1 MHSSHTPFH
10 SFFIIVLHFYH
21 PPSNSPPLIFKYSSP
36 PFLSLYNKSS
46 PSLFLHLFLSFSL
59 PHSLSYLTLFFLYR
73 SGALQIGD
81 RILSINGT
89 VTDRLTH
96 SEAVALLENA
106 GNVVNLEIAFD
117 ALPEGKYW
125 RLIK

>member
-1 MHSSHTPFH
+1 MSLCNKLP
-10 SFFIIVLHFYH
+10 
-21 PPSNSPPLIFKYSSP
+21 
-36 PFLSLYNKSS
+36 LSLLFHLTSS
-46 PSLFLHLFLSFSL
+46 SLILYHTSF
-59 PHSLSYLTLFFLYR
+59 FFLYR

-117 ALPEGKYW
+117 ALPEGQYQG
-125 RLIK
+125 LIK

>member
-1 MHSSHTPFH
+1 M
-10 SFFIIVLHFYH
+10 
-21 PPSNSPPLIFKYSSP
+21 
-36 PFLSLYNKSS
+36 
-46 PSLFLHLFLSFSL
+46 
-59 PHSLSYLTLFFLYR
+59 
-73 SGALQIGD
+73 QIGD

-96 SEAVALLENA
+96 SEALALLENA